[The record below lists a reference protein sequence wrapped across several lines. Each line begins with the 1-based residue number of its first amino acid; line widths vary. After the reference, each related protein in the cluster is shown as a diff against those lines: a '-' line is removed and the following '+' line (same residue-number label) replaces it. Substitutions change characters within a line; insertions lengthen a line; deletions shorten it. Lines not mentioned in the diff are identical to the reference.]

1 MKCTSLD
8 AQHRYAQYVQ
18 TRGPV
23 GDFFVT
29 VWEHMD
35 KKGLLSGLDDS
46 ETLEHVA
53 ATAEKILSQ
62 SKTSHS
68 VS

>member
-1 MKCTSLD
+1 MHSTS
-8 AQHRYAQYVQ
+8 QETQKRYSRYLQS
-18 TRGPV
+18 REPV
-23 GDFFVT
+23 SDFFVT